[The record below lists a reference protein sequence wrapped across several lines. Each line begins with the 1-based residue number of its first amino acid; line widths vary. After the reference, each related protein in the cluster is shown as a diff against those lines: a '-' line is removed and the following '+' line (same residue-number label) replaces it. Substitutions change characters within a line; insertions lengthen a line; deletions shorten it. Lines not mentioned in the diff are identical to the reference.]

1 MHKKY
6 IELFKELAHAT
17 TISAEQ
23 LARHERFVQI
33 FRAAKK
39 RKRDWQERME
49 ILLSQRED
57 NVQQRRQELL
67 ALVND

>member
-1 MHKKY
+1 M
-6 IELFKELAHAT
+6 ELN
-17 TISAEQ
+17 Q
-23 LARHERFVQI
+23 LQQLVVIADENAL